1 MEAGSAFYNQTWER
15 FSRLLAKHVPS
26 RPSLC
31 SRSPPEDETATVDS
45 DQLECARSEVIR
57 LFNKQ
62 EYFRQA
68 YNTTLMR
75 MDALASMLPPH
86 AMSHLPVL
94 STLPV
99 GPRYAEDKIQKC
111 GKLVDQSNEYGL
123 PSEHDVEEQED
134 EKEEDNIADDENYDE
149 YDDDMGAEEYEEEEE
164 EDIDLSPEM
173 VEFMMQ
179 TIKHREERDRLKN
192 SPNQLT
198 EPQLH
203 KAPPPKANSSFKSPP
218 QNESPIQTE
227 IRQIETA
234 LLHQYEYCSVSRDA
248 PFWPFVSLRN

>member
-31 SRSPPEDETATVDS
+31 SRSPPKDETTAVDS
-45 DQLECARSEVIR
+45 DQLEYARSEVIR

-62 EYFRQA
+62 EYFREA

-75 MDALASMLPPH
+75 MDALASMMPPH

-94 STLPV
+94 STDPV
-99 GPRYAEDKIQKC
+99 APQYTGNNIQKC
-111 GKLVDQSNEYGL
+111 DKLVDESNEYGS
-123 PSEHDVEEQED
+123 PSECDVEEQE
-134 EKEEDNIADDENYDE
+134 EEREEDNYADDENYDE
-149 YDDDMGAEEYEEEEE
+149 GDDDMGAEEYEEDEE
-164 EDIDLSPEM
+164 IDLSPEM

-179 TIKHREERDRLKN
+179 TIRHREERDRLKN
-192 SPNQLT
+192 SPNQLS

-203 KAPPPKANSSFKSPP
+203 KAPPPKAKSSFKLPP
-218 QNESPIQTE
+218 ENESPIQTE